1 MVHRLVKN
9 LSQKRRCISSRRGWI
24 VAVSSSYLAFV
35 VAARPRTALWTC
47 HVTWPGFKTLPYCH
61 ICPQSPSMQLV
72 GCHLG
77 EPGPVCCLPGHRVRC
92 SPQQWLSVTEFLCPW
107 KLPVLAAPKAS
118 LRSWLSD
125 LLPSIHL
132 PVLPGKSNVEQTCC
146 LFKKLNL
153 ISLRIF
159 SVSSQVCF
167 KLMEV
172 ISKAQRDFV

>member
-1 MVHRLVKN
+1 M
-9 LSQKRRCISSRRGWI
+9 LS
-24 VAVSSSYLAFV
+24 
-35 VAARPRTALWTC
+35 
-47 HVTWPGFKTLPYCH
+47 
-61 ICPQSPSMQLV
+61 
-72 GCHLG
+72 
-77 EPGPVCCLPGHRVRC
+77 
-92 SPQQWLSVTEFLCPW
+92 
-107 KLPVLAAPKAS
+107 APKAS
-118 LRSWLSD
+118 SEELAVSD